1 MTDKVYPEDGNIK
14 IQGAAGS
21 EAKIEILVG
30 NQLSELRE
38 KNWLINDADLTLYIN
53 QDLDTAAIPYRL
65 HLYKKGENS
74 NLQPVLS
81 QIKDSYSEQ
90 ALFGGFVARENNKIN
105 SYTFRITDYISD
117 LLSGETDYSPP
128 LKLKVFNS
136 TDIPVSDSL
145 FRPYNWNPKA
155 ITILNH
161 SSINGTRKA
170 RLKISYSEKKE

>member
-1 MTDKVYPEDGNIK
+1 
-14 IQGAAGS
+14 
-21 EAKIEILVG
+21 
-30 NQLSELRE
+30 
-38 KNWLINDADLTLYIN
+38 
-53 QDLDTAAIPYRL
+53 
-65 HLYKKGENS
+65 
-74 NLQPVLS
+74 
-81 QIKDSYSEQ
+81 
-90 ALFGGFVARENNKIN
+90 
-105 SYTFRITDYISD
+105 
-117 LLSGETDYSPP
+117 LSGETDYSPP